1 MKRAFTIVEILVV
14 MAVIG
19 ILITLAVVGIS
30 AVQKSQRETLRLND
44 LRNLK
49 IALQDFYTKYRN
61 YPPDHNWLVLSTDGS
76 VCVKDW
82 FPPYGPRTGAS
93 DLTCDVAVTG
103 SAYFLKIKFN
113 QQGGEIYNNN
123 FSNVPILATVTASG
137 GHCEN
142 PVSADAWYVYYK
154 TNLAPDTYGAQV
166 FGLYACTENGIS
178 VNYGELN
185 D

>member
-1 MKRAFTIVEILVV
+1 MMKKAFTIVEILVV

-30 AVQKSQRETLRLND
+30 AVQRSQRETLRLND

-61 YPPDHNWLVLSTDGS
+61 YPPDNTWIRLVPDGS
-76 VCVKDW
+76 VCIYDW
-82 FPPYGPRTGAS
+82 YAPYGPRTGAS
-93 DLTCDVAVTG
+93 DTTCDIATTG
-103 SAYFLKIKFN
+103 NAYFTKIKFN
-113 QQGGEIYNNN
+113 QQGGVVNNN
-123 FSNVPILATVTASG
+123 YFNNVPIAATVTAVG
-137 GHCEN
+137 GNCEN
-142 PVSADAWYVYYK
+142 PTTADTWTIYYK
-154 TNLAPDTYGAQV
+154 TNLAGYGAQV
-166 FGLYACTENGIS
+166 FGLYACTENGLS